1 MKILQISSAA
11 SFGGGERYVAD
22 LTNSLVARGHDLYA
36 VVRPNSP
43 LIAHLKIDRG
53 KIKTLPLRN
62 SLDVPSA
69 HELARFVSRHGIEV
83 VHAHLARDYSLA
95 AYAARR
101 NRQTKF
107 IVTRHVLFHLS
118 RLHRHTLA
126 RSHRVIA
133 VSNAVARELRAQRIV
148 SDGQLAVVRNGVDVD
163 RFCVAFDRARFLQT
177 LGLPADVSLVGSVGE
192 LRTLKRHDDFIR
204 AAASVAAQ
212 FPDVHFVLAGLDT
225 SLSRDVH
232 KHLEEMVIETGLKDR
247 FHFLGWVEDAEK
259 LLGSLDVFVS
269 ASETES
275 FGLAIAEAMA
285 AGTPVVA
292 TATEGAQELITNQ
305 VTGLLVPIRD
315 VGRIADSIAGLLSD
329 DERRT
334 QMGVQARQILI
345 QEFSLERMV
354 DQIEQIYRD

>member
-1 MKILQISSAA
+1 LKILQISSAA

-43 LIAHLKIDRG
+43 LIAHLKIDRE

-69 HELARFVSRHGIEV
+69 HELARFVARHGIEV
-83 VHAHLARDYSLA
+83 VHAHMARDYSLA

-101 NRQTKF
+101 NRRSKF

-126 RSHRVIA
+126 RAHRVIA

-148 SDGQLAVVRNGVDVD
+148 SDGRLAVVTNGVDVD
-163 RFCVAFDRARFLQT
+163 RFSAGFDRNEFLQT
-177 LGLPADVSLVGSVGE
+177 LGLRADVPLVGTVGE

-204 AAASVAAQ
+204 AAARVSSSFAEA
-212 FPDVHFVLAGLDT
+212 HFLLAGLDT
-225 SLSRDVH
+225 SLSREVH
-232 KHLEEMVIETGLKDR
+232 KHLEQLVNETGLNDR
-247 FHFLGWVEDAEK
+247 FHFVGWVEDVEK
-259 LLGSLDVFVS
+259 LLSSLDVFVS
-269 ASETES
+269 ASATES

-305 VTGLLVPIRD
+305 DMGLLVPIGD
-315 VGRIADSIAGLLSD
+315 VERIADSITSLLSNK
-329 DERRT
+329 ERRT
-334 QMGVQARQILI
+334 QIGSRGREVVN
-345 QEFSLERMV
+345 QEFSLQRMV